1 MKKIAKIGAIRK
13 VSRST
18 FGRLAG
24 DNSEA

>member
-1 MKKIAKIGAIRK
+1 MPAKIGAIRK